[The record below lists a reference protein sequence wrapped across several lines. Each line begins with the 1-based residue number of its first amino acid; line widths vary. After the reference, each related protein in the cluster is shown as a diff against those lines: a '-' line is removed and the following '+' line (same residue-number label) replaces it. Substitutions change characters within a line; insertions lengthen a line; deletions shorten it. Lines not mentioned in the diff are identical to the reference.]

1 LSLKVSLQPS
11 TASHRNSSS
20 VVLHRGRYGYVV
32 LGFYFLLCLIS
43 CGAKRH
49 APGAPGG
56 TDPVFSETFT
66 DTSQFA
72 MNPNFKGW
80 SGDTARALN
89 NLRQQIETLIATGAS
104 RNVVTTTKIVFFEPD
119 NAIHPIY
126 ARDADLQVLPA
137 SVEKLFTSSSTIWAL
152 GSHYAFTTKLD
163 LAPKATINGSQIH
176 GDLYLRPSGDP
187 TLRTT
192 DFDLLAQQLRD
203 KGITTI
209 TGDIISDI
217 AGEAQLSAE
226 AKSYMAE
233 LNLPAPPTKD
243 SVITENGLAGMQGST
258 VDHGADSLDPGI
270 ADSSALE
277 NEDEQ
282 SEAGA
287 LSSYP
292 NFALDRNIVTVTV
305 AGGGSAGSPASVRVY
320 PPLANFVIQNGAKS
334 SAAATRHVRV
344 TGKGRR
350 KRTRVTYTSGAN
362 TLRVSTS
369 GGPTDAA
376 QVIRVTGLLPARTQ
390 RTYSFVIRNVPMAMA
405 AVAKWRLSQNGI
417 TVTGQPRVDRSPNGV
432 ALTTV
437 ALKQTSL
444 VDLLTQMNKRSDN
457 YLAESMFRK
466 LSTIAT
472 VAATEPDDRA
482 RKIMRS
488 WLQVCNVDGNS
499 CTFIDGSGLSKMNR
513 TTAGT
518 VIDLLTAIRQQG
530 LFPLFTHTLSIAGY
544 DGTLRHRMIGTP
556 AQYNAHGK
564 TGTLNSVT
572 ALAGYVTTGDGQ
584 LAAYFIT
591 MQKFRGGP
599 WAYKRVQDKIVEA
612 LASFRYADYQSVA
625 TMPVLDDTALK

>member
-1 LSLKVSLQPS
+1 ML
-11 TASHRNSSS
+11 A
-20 VVLHRGRYGYVV
+20 
-32 LGFYFLLCLIS
+32 FYFLLCLIS

-49 APGAPGG
+49 APGPGG

-66 DTSQFA
+66 DTSQYA
-72 MNPNFKGW
+72 MNPSYKGW
-80 SGDTARALN
+80 TGDTARALN
-89 NLRQQIETLIATGAS
+89 NLRQQIESLIATGAS
-104 RNVVTTTKIVFFEPD
+104 RNVVTTAKVIFFEPD
-119 NAIHPIY
+119 NAVHPIY

-137 SVEKLFTSSSTIWAL
+137 SVEKVFTSSSTIWAL

-163 LAPKATINGSQIH
+163 LAPKATIDGSQIH

-203 KGITTI
+203 KGITTVN
-209 TGDIISDI
+209 GDIISDI
-217 AGEAQLSAE
+217 AGEAVLSAE
-226 AKSYMAE
+226 ARSYMAE
-233 LNLPAPPTKD
+233 LKLPAPPSKD
-243 SVITENGLAGMQGST
+243 SVITENGLAGMQGQDPG
-258 VDHGADSLDPGI
+258 VADSAE

-292 NFALDRNIVTVTV
+292 NFALDRNIVSVTV
-305 AGGGSAGSPASVRVY
+305 VGGGSAGSPVSVRVY
-320 PPLANFVIQNGAKS
+320 PPLANFVIQSGAKS

-390 RTYSFVIRNVPMAMA
+390 RTYSFVIKNVPMAMA

-417 TVTGQPRVDRSPNGV
+417 AVIGQPRVDRSPAGV

-437 ALKQTSL
+437 AMKQTSL

-457 YLAESMFRK
+457 YLAETMFRK

-472 VAATEPDDRA
+472 VAATEPDERA

-513 TTAGT
+513 TTAST

-564 TGTLNSVT
+564 TGTLNGVT

-584 LAAYFIT
+584 LAAYFVT

-625 TMPVLDDTALK
+625 TMPVLDDTAER